1 MLTYSRNLNLVLK
14 FTRSWWKLCVA
25 PRIGLSVCSKE
36 RTGRTLK
43 WYHVELKSP
52 TLDKDIG
59 TSSSILKQLII
70 YLKIQG
76 VSEVDVILAAEAVDL
91 SATSATGEVELILHR

>member
-36 RTGRTLK
+36 RTGRTLSGIM
-43 WYHVELKSP
+43 WSLKVQ
-52 TLDKDIG
+52 LLIKDLG

>member
-1 MLTYSRNLNLVLK
+1 M
-14 FTRSWWKLCVA
+14 
-25 PRIGLSVCSKE
+25 
-36 RTGRTLK
+36 
-43 WYHVELKSP
+43 ELKSP
-52 TLDKDIG
+52 TLNKDLG

>member
-1 MLTYSRNLNLVLK
+1 M
-14 FTRSWWKLCVA
+14 
-25 PRIGLSVCSKE
+25 
-36 RTGRTLK
+36 
-43 WYHVELKSP
+43 ELKSP
-52 TLDKDIG
+52 TLG
-59 TSSSILKQLII
+59 TPPEPSSTSSSILKQLII

>member
-1 MLTYSRNLNLVLK
+1 MWSLK
-14 FTRSWWKLCVA
+14 VQLL
-25 PRIGLSVCSKE
+25 I
-36 RTGRTLK
+36 
-43 WYHVELKSP
+43 
-52 TLDKDIG
+52 KDLG

>member
-1 MLTYSRNLNLVLK
+1 MLPELA
-14 FTRSWWKLCVA
+14 C
-25 PRIGLSVCSKE
+25 LSVQKKE
-36 RTGRTLK
+36 LGEHK

-52 TLDKDIG
+52 TLDKDLG

-70 YLKIQG
+70 YLKTQG